1 MFSILETQEHQLVGM
16 ISNTA
21 SMRVPRFTKGKQIA
35 DNFENGQLKVEL
47 ESDHEFL
54 PDYFELD
61 ATPIVSGKF
70 VELWQKLPFDNYQLF
85 PITVK
90 LPSREIKDYSILNIV
105 GRISCI
111 DMEKSDCNMY
121 EHRIM
126 RLNNLV
132 LDYKSIKES
141 NLFRAHEYPLAIFIS
156 DSIAEKLSDS
166 GLSGMLIN
174 PAENWNDQHRF

>member
-16 ISNTA
+16 ISNTH
-21 SMRVPRFTKGKQIA
+21 SMKIPRFTKGKAIT
-35 DNFENGQLKVEL
+35 DKFENGQIKVEL
-47 ESDHEFL
+47 ESDHESL

-61 ATPIVSGKF
+61 AIPIVSSKF
-70 VELWQKLPFDNYQLF
+70 AEIWRGLPFDNFQLF
-85 PITVK
+85 PVIVK
-90 LPSREIKDYSILNIV
+90 LPSKEIGSYFILNIV

-132 LDYKSIKES
+132 LNYESIKES
-141 NLFRAHEYPLAIFIS
+141 NLFRADEYPLAIFIS
-156 DSIAEKLSDS
+156 DSIATQLSKS
-166 GLSGMLIN
+166 NLSGVLIK
-174 PAENWNDQHRF
+174 PTENWNDKHRF